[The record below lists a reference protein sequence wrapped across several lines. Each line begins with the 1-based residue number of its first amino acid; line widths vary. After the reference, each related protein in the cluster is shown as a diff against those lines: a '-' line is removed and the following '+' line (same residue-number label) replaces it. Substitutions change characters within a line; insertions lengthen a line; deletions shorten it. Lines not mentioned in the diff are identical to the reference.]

1 MKTLKITTHWTAE
14 EAACVYEMLDL
25 LKSAVWETYGND
37 ISNVYIDITREQNE
51 ESEQFNDELNF

>member
-1 MKTLKITTHWTAE
+1 MKTLRITTHWTAE
-14 EAACVYEMLDL
+14 EAASVYEMLDL

-37 ISNVYIDITREQNE
+37 ISNVYTDITSEQNE